1 MIFTFYLLLG
11 FYYRIL
17 LELHSIYTTDEWG
30 FRETPTEEDIVESF
44 WDLKELFNFTAS
56 LPLFLIFL
64 FFLLWQFLCTTCYLE
79 FIV

>member
-1 MIFTFYLLLG
+1 MIPNFYLLLG

-17 LELHSIYTTDEWG
+17 LELHSIYTVEWG
-30 FRETPTEEDIVESF
+30 SRETTTEEDIVESF

-64 FFLLWQFLCTTCYLE
+64 FFILWQFLCTTCYSE